1 MRRPRWM
8 LLMLLAFS
16 VYAED
21 VTEVVVGS
29 AKELKGITVKK
40 IIWQKDGA
48 KMVSIPAS
56 DTIKPFWMDATEVTV
71 GQFKKFLGLS
81 GYKPAERIYWDDVTV
96 YSPTDR
102 HPMIYVSWH
111 DAMAYAK
118 WAGKRLPTEK
128 EWEWAARGGLK
139 NKEYP
144 WGNSEKERKA
154 QDYANFEGTGG
165 KDKWDETTA
174 PVGTFKPNE
183 YGLYDMAGNVLEWC
197 QDWYSSEQEYKV
209 LRGGSWYGDAYAL
222 RVAYRN
228 GNDPLGRAGDYG
240 VRCVSG
246 LN

>member
-1 MRRPRWM
+1 MN
-8 LLMLLAFS
+8 S
-16 VYAED
+16 
-21 VTEVVVGS
+21 
-29 AKELKGITVKK
+29 
-40 IIWQKDGA
+40 II
-48 KMVSIPAS
+48 
-56 DTIKPFWMDATEVTV
+56 
-71 GQFKKFLGLS
+71 
-81 GYKPAERIYWDDVTV
+81 
-96 YSPTDR
+96 
-102 HPMIYVSWH
+102 
-111 DAMAYAK
+111 
-118 WAGKRLPTEK
+118 
-128 EWEWAARGGLK
+128 
-139 NKEYP
+139 
-144 WGNSEKERKA
+144 GNSEKERKA

-165 KDKWDETTA
+165 KDKQDETTA